1 MVENLRR
8 LVAPLA
14 ILCELGVLRFEIGA
28 ELLGPRKP
36 ALSLGV
42 EDQRDVVVG
51 VDHEVDL
58 ALQVIPARLAQT
70 RLHLLVVAQH
80 LVRHTRVVVPA
91 PRKDGVR
98 HALRGVAQQVMVNR
112 EVDELD

>member
-42 EDQRDVVVG
+42 EDQRDVVMG
-51 VDHEVDL
+51 VDHEVNL
-58 ALQVIPARLAQT
+58 APAIP
-70 RLHLLVVAQH
+70 LLVSINASIIITCWFKS
-80 LVRHTRVVVPA
+80 RFIPTIC
-91 PRKDGVR
+91 
-98 HALRGVAQQVMVNR
+98 
-112 EVDELD
+112 DENKTPIAR